1 VVPTGRALIP
11 LTLPGCCRMSAAR
24 RVVLTGLGV
33 VSPIGLGRE
42 AFAASL
48 RAGQGG
54 IRALQHI
61 DTAGLPVR
69 IGATIDAFE
78 PRDYIDKKDRKQLKM
93 MVRTIQLAVAGARLA
108 LRDAALNP
116 GAYDPN
122 RLGIVLGTGTI
133 PGELADLGPAAQASY
148 DIANRR
154 VDFERWGRDGL
165 PAIPPTWMLNH
176 VPNMPACHA
185 AILNDARGPNNTI
198 TQSDVAG
205 LLAIGEA
212 CRVLRGGRADLMLAG
227 GADTRVNAMTLVRYY
242 RFSQLSNRNDEPSR
256 ACRPFDAE
264 RDGQVLGEGAGV
276 VLLETLAHARA
287 RRAHIDA
294 EVLGFACGFD
304 RGRTGDG
311 LARVIR
317 AAMVAARAH
326 ARDLDHVNA
335 HAPGTRDDD
344 AWEAHGIRATL
355 GDRPV
360 PVVALKSYFG
370 SLGPGAGVLELAGS
384 VVALAEGTL
393 PATLNHERTDA
404 ACPVDVVRTARPI
417 ERPCFLKIA
426 CTERGQCAAVVL
438 RRWEEDA

>member
-1 VVPTGRALIP
+1 
-11 LTLPGCCRMSAAR
+11 MSAAR

-33 VSPIGLGRE
+33 VSPVGIGRE

-69 IGATIDAFE
+69 IGAAIDGFN

-108 LRDAALNP
+108 LRDAMLEP
-116 GAYDPN
+116 DKYDPD
-122 RLGIVLGTGTI
+122 RLGIVMGTGTI
-133 PGELADLGPAAQASY
+133 PGELIDLGPAAHASY
-148 DIANRR
+148 DAAARR
-154 VDFERWGRDGL
+154 VDLARWGRDGL

-205 LLAIGEA
+205 VLAIGEA
-212 CRVLRGGRADLMLAG
+212 CRLLRGGRADLVLAG

-242 RFSQLSNRNDEPSR
+242 RFSQLSTRNDTPGR
-256 ACRPFDAE
+256 ACRPFDQE

-287 RRAHIDA
+287 RGAHIDA
-294 EVLGFACGFD
+294 EVIGFASGHD
-304 RGRTGDG
+304 RGRSGDG
-311 LARVIR
+311 LARVVR
-317 AAMVAARAH
+317 TALAAAGV
-326 ARDLDHVNA
+326 RDQDIDHVNA
-335 HAPGTRDDD
+335 HAPATRDDD
-344 AWEAHGIRATL
+344 AWEARGIHAAF
-355 GDRPV
+355 GKVPV

-370 SLGPGAGVLELAGS
+370 SIGPGAGVIELTGS
-384 VVALAEGTL
+384 VLAMHDGTL
-393 PATLNHERTDA
+393 PGTLNHERTDP
-404 ACPVDVVRTARPI
+404 ACPVHVVRTPRPI
-417 ERPCFLKIA
+417 ERPYFLKIA

-438 RRWEEDA
+438 RRWEGDA